1 MSFGFV
7 ASPTHR
13 SGTTDAEL
21 YDEAS
26 DDCAFIQSLGYDTAW
41 FIEHHFSDYFPT
53 PSPFVFMAMIA
64 ARCPELNLGTCASI
78 TPWYHPLRFAEEVA
92 MLSHM
97 TKAELFIGMGRGSAP
112 MEYEAYGVD
121 QSLSREIF
129 AEHWQI
135 IRNAFSGERFAV
147 EGQFT
152 KMGREVVLRPVPARE
167 RVHFLGAVSS
177 QPTAK
182 LMGTYGLLPLCSSS
196 YPLHL
201 QSQML
206 AEWRDAAISGGSDG
220 DGEAT
225 AMVHLFIADTD
236 EKAQALCRQYGP
248 LHFQQQI
255 VHYEIGKANYDGIR
269 GYENFNRM
277 MGTFR
282 KFADPA
288 QIDPWMNL
296 QIVGSP
302 ATCRAKLDQYRA
314 AGISRFIIHTATAG
328 IPRDLRH
335 EMLSRFA
342 GDVIG
347 AAASPL
353 QRRAG

>member
-7 ASPTHR
+7 ASPTHHV
-13 SGTTDAEL
+13 GAKDAEL

-26 DDCAFIQSLGYDTAW
+26 DDCAFAQSLGYDTAW
-41 FIEHHFSDYFPT
+41 FIEHHFSNYFPT
-53 PSPFVFMAMIA
+53 PSPFVFMASIA
-64 ARCPELNLGTCASI
+64 ARCPELNLGTCATI

-92 MLSHM
+92 MLSHI
-97 TKAELFIGMGRGSAP
+97 TKAELFVGMGRGSAP

-121 QSLSREIF
+121 QTMSREIF

-135 IRNAFSGERFAV
+135 IRKAFSGERFAV
-147 EGQFT
+147 NGQFT
-152 KMGREVVLRPVPARE
+152 KMGREVVLRPVPARD

-182 LMGTYGLLPLCSSS
+182 LMGAYGLLPLCSSG
-196 YPLHL
+196 YPMHL

-206 AEWRDAAISGGSDG
+206 AEWREAARTAGMKDSA
-220 DGEAT
+220 EAT
-225 AMVHLFIADTD
+225 AMVHLFIADSD

-255 VHYEIGKANYDGIR
+255 VHYEIGRANYDGIK

-277 MGTFR
+277 MGSFK

-302 ATCRAKLDQYRA
+302 ATCQAKVEEYRA
-314 AGISRFIIHTATAG
+314 AGITKFIIHTATAG
-328 IPRDLRH
+328 IPRGLRH

-342 GDVIG
+342 AEVIG
-347 AAASPL
+347 AKAASS
-353 QRRAG
+353 QRMAG